1 MEKTDK
7 TKKAEINAILEK
19 YNLKTPKKSKTN
31 AIPTNFEIKPK
42 DGNSN
47 VIHVVKS
54 APVSTTISPNP
65 DLGSIPM
72 RPISQPEIP
81 RSPQKPIQPPQQ
93 IIKPVLVDTVRKE
106 SNNNN
111 NNEASVKN
119 ILANDNKLTQMKKL
133 EMPRAVI
140 SKNHPKNVIDKVNM
154 FDFIP
159 TVKTTS
165 IEPHPSNTNANTN
178 NAPISTPI
186 VKKPGPQFKTIS
198 INPNLSEDESQ
209 NYKGSGGSPGS
220 GGSNNSN
227 PPQSIK
233 QIQTNKPTQI
243 IPTPIKNIMNEQKQH
258 QNNQSKFISQN
269 NQPKSSSQNNH
280 TTLPKKPE
288 EIKRVNVDMA
298 IPKAN
303 PGISGGGNRSKNA
316 VKQSPEM
323 VEPGL
328 SYLEEQR
335 RELVRQQMAEI
346 ERFKKKKAE
355 IIKMKTRKQEIELMK
370 SIEAEKVKLRKIQAK
385 QHELDNIYK
394 NTVSQETV
402 RNNSGQTVRNI
413 IVDIDAKKT
422 RKRLPNQSSIDK
434 PHIPISK
441 KPLTKLQPK
450 PEPIPIPKDNAIP
463 TLPIESVPK
472 IIKQSGKG
480 IDPFPS
486 KDKADLEKNPNPGK
500 DKADLEKNPIPG
512 KDKAD
517 LDKDQGPGKD
527 KADLEK
533 NPGPSKDKADFDKD
547 SGPLK
552 YYFKK
557 DKPSLKWPA
566 NKDIYNPESYTDK
579 LETISGIP
587 ELFNRKQKND
597 KTPRMEMIKALRD
610 ICNFNKIER
619 LDSHQDYIL
628 ELLYRSMILDKM
640 EFKNLT
646 NYINYKQKDW
656 MAL

>member
-1 MEKTDK
+1 MDKTDK
-7 TKKAEINAILEK
+7 TKKAEIAAILEK
-19 YNLKTPKKSKTN
+19 YNLKAPKKSKTN
-31 AIPTNFEIKPK
+31 ATPTNFEIKPK
-42 DGNSN
+42 DGNAN
-47 VIHVVKS
+47 IIHVVKS

-65 DLGSIPM
+65 DLGSIPI
-72 RPISQPEIP
+72 RPISQPQQPIK
-81 RSPQKPIQPPQQ
+81 PQQQPQQPIKPQQQPQPQPQPKPQTQPQPQPQPQ
-93 IIKPVLVDTVRKE
+93 IIKQVSEIVKTNIE
-106 SNNNN
+106 TN
-111 NNEASVKN
+111 VKN
-119 ILANDNKLTQMKKL
+119 ILANDNKIAQMKKL
-133 EMPRAVI
+133 EMPLAVI
-140 SKNHPKNVIDKVNM
+140 SKNHPNNVINKVNM

-159 TVKTTS
+159 TVKPTS
-165 IEPHPSNTNANTN
+165 IEPVKP
-178 NAPISTPI
+178 APIPVI
-186 VKKPGPQFKTIS
+186 KKPVQSGQSQFKTIS
-198 INPNLSEDESQ
+198 INPNLSEKESQ

-220 GGSNNSN
+220 GGGGNSN
-227 PPQSIK
+227 PTPTIK

-243 IPTPIKNIMNEQKQH
+243 IPTPIKNIINEQKQVH
-258 QNNQSKFISQN
+258 SQN
-269 NQPKSSSQNNH
+269 SNQKPKPISQNNH
-280 TTLPKKPE
+280 TTLTTKPE
-288 EIKRVNVDMA
+288 EIKRVNVDMT
-298 IPKAN
+298 ISKVN

-316 VKQSPEM
+316 VKQSPET

-346 ERFKKKKAE
+346 DRFKKKKAE
-355 IIKMKTRKQEIELMK
+355 IIKMKTRKQEIELMN

-402 RNNSGQTVRNI
+402 RNNSGQSVRNI
-413 IVDIDAKKT
+413 TVDIDAKKT
-422 RKRLPNQSSIDK
+422 RKRLPNQSNIDK
-434 PHIPISK
+434 PHIPLSK
-441 KPLTKLQPK
+441 KPLKQIQSIQKQEPT

-463 TLPIESVPK
+463 ILPIESVPK

-480 IDPFPS
+480 MDS
-486 KDKADLEKNPNPGK
+486 ENDKKEGNNL
-500 DKADLEKNPIPG
+500 
-512 KDKAD
+512 
-517 LDKDQGPGKD
+517 
-527 KADLEK
+527 
-533 NPGPSKDKADFDKD
+533 D
-547 SGPLK
+547 SGSSKNSDPLK

-587 ELFNRKQKND
+587 EIFNRKQKND

-619 LDSHQDYIL
+619 LDCHQDYIL

-646 NYINYKQKDW
+646 NYNNYKNMDW